1 MDKRTIGFGL
11 IGAGV
16 ASETHARELARVE
29 GASLEAI
36 FARDKQK
43 AAAFS
48 AAFSVPR
55 SYSDLSEF
63 LADPAIGVVI
73 ITTPNGLHLDY
84 AVAAAE
90 AGKHVVVEKP
100 LEITE
105 DRAKRIIAA
114 CRSAGTALF
123 VIYQRRHSSAARQ
136 AMLDIKSGKLGR
148 IVLVNIVDN
157 QYRSPSYYQKDAWRG
172 TKAIEG
178 GGCVMTQSTHLIDL
192 AQYIVGPIRSVF
204 ARTGTV
210 YHDIETED
218 VAAAVFEFAGGA
230 LGTFSSSTAAYP
242 GQRHLLTIS
251 GTAGSIIINGEH
263 DQIVF
268 RRTKDEATAG
278 AIPADF
284 SFADP
289 TDPRDYP
296 TDGQRAQL
304 KAIVG
309 ALLEGTAPESCDQDL
324 LMAARVTDAIY
335 KSSEESRLVQISG
348 AVDGDSCLS

>member
-1 MDKRTIGFGL
+1 MKQIIRFGL

-16 ASETHARELARVE
+16 ASETHARELACVE
-29 GASLEAI
+29 GASLEAV
-36 FARDKQK
+36 FARDEQK

-48 AAFSVPR
+48 AAFSIPR
-55 SYSDLSEF
+55 HYSDISEF
-63 LADPAIGVVI
+63 LADPAIDAVI

-90 AGKHVVVEKP
+90 ARKHVVVEKP

-114 CRSAGTALF
+114 CRSAGTGLF
-123 VIYQRRHSSAARQ
+123 IIYQRRHSNAARQ
-136 AMLDIKSGKLGR
+136 AMLDIQSGKLGR
-148 IVLVNIVDN
+148 IVLVNIIDN
-157 QYRSPSYYQKDAWRG
+157 QYRNPGYYQKDAWRG

-192 AQYIVGPIRSVF
+192 AQYLVGPIRSVF
-204 ARTGTV
+204 ARTDTV

-268 RRTKDEATAG
+268 RHTKDDATSA

-289 TDPRDYP
+289 TNPRDYP

-304 KAIVG
+304 RAIVG
-309 ALLEGTAPESCDQDL
+309 TLLRGTAPESSDEDL

-335 KSSEESRLVQISG
+335 KSSAESRLIEVR
-348 AVDGDSCLS
+348 